1 MTQKKSSNKKYIIK
15 SIAWVVVL
23 LIFVVICINI
33 APLIAYFLTDKS
45 KPSNDQPTS
54 PKPYLPIT
62 YAVNE
67 WQSNKKAKILTTDNL
82 IALVGQNP
90 TTDNTLD
97 FYGNLA
103 ELYRFSSLTE
113 PTLSVIDSDGV
124 FELNWYFA
132 HPKDDD
138 DDKALSI
145 AYAQKALNVT
155 SFVYGENGKR
165 LLDTMLHKK
174 STPRLTGLL
183 LAECKGYTCKLI
195 LDKKTLHIAPGKHAK
210 TTTTPAKD

>member
-15 SIAWVVVL
+15 LICWVIAL

-33 APLIAYFLTDKS
+33 TPLIAYFLTDKS

-54 PKPYLPIT
+54 PKSYPPIT
-62 YAVNE
+62 YAVND

-195 LDKKTLHIAPGKHAK
+195 LDKKTLHIAPSKHAK